1 MTPPGDELARKLAAL
16 ASYADELDDWLANP
30 PEPSRPR
37 ALERILERL
46 IQVIVECAADA
57 GDLWL
62 AGHGHALG
70 ESVRGVFRRLR
81 EVGAVSIEIEDRFG
95 NYGRTRNLI
104 VHAYDQLDARE
115 ILAQA
120 RQLSTD
126 ARTLLGAL
134 VAS

>member
-1 MTPPGDELARKLAAL
+1 MTPPGDELLRKLAAL

-46 IQVIVECAADA
+46 IQVIVECSADA

-62 AGHGHALG
+62 AAHGHPLG

-81 EVGAVSIEIEDRFG
+81 EVGAISNDLEDRFG

-115 ILAQA
+115 MLAQA
-120 RQLSTD
+120 RQLSVD

-134 VAS
+134 TAS